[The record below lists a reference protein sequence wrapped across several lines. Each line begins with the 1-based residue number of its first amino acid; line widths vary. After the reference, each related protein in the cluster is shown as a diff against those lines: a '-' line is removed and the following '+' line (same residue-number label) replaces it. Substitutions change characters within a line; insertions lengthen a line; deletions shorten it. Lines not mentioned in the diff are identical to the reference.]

1 MGSIKLRLKKLG
13 LSVVLLTPFS
23 AFLYELIA
31 HSVITADDMH
41 QIVAW
46 GPAIFVVGGCFV
58 LADRWAPKII
68 EAQHESATA
77 QQKLA
82 DAVTEMVARGDRD
95 AREAIG
101 SMRYVVSQL
110 DRLHRRMDGL
120 EAKLGNPQ

>member
-58 LADRWAPKII
+58 LADRWVPKII

>member
-13 LSVVLLTPFS
+13 LRVVLLTPFS

-58 LADRWAPKII
+58 LADRWVPKII

-77 QQKLA
+77 QQRLA